1 MNFLRKYP
9 FVYFFGFCTV
19 ACVWF
24 ADPNVYA
31 SEGISTGRKIWDNVM
46 LFVNFGILLFFFL
59 KYVKKP
65 LLDFLRG
72 ARDKIQEEL
81 DTVGTALS
89 HIKSD
94 KDSQREKLKHMDQ
107 RVQELRKSVL
117 ELGQKEKEE
126 IIEQAKSAAEKMI
139 RDAEI
144 YSNYRLAMAKKAL
157 SDEMV
162 DIAISMVEERL
173 KAGISDEDNQRI
185 IDEFVMDLESSTKRK
200 NS

>member
-1 MNFLRKYP
+1 M
-9 FVYFFGFCTV
+9 